1 MALAYKSQTF
11 PFVFLALSCLIN
23 ALTRTL
29 TCDNMKCIYPAMI
42 VAFWSSKGLQ
52 MDVRKLYIKHALC
65 LHLPISPPCCLGL
78 PEHQTC
84 LFASPYISP
93 SDAAAS

>member
-1 MALAYKSQTF
+1 MPLAYKNQNF
-11 PFVFLALSCLIN
+11 PFVFLALQYNLSCLIN

-52 MDVRKLYIKHALC
+52 MDV
-65 LHLPISPPCCLGL
+65 
-78 PEHQTC
+78 
-84 LFASPYISP
+84 
-93 SDAAAS
+93 